1 MVKKIKVTPF
11 PMPYEK
17 VTAQTIGEIV
27 RAQRTRLGLKQ
38 VELAAIANLN
48 IKTINS
54 LENNNGSTLE
64 NTLHVLNGLGIKLTF
79 EGLLDD

>member
-1 MVKKIKVTPF
+1 MVKKIKITDF
-11 PMPYEK
+11 PQHHEK
-17 VTAQTIGEIV
+17 VTTRTIGEIV

-54 LENNNGSTLE
+54 LENNKGSTLE
-64 NTLHVLNGLGIKLTF
+64 NALHVLNGLGIKLKF

>member
-1 MVKKIKVTPF
+1 
-11 PMPYEK
+11 MPYEK

>member
-11 PMPYEK
+11 PIPCEK

-38 VELAAIANLN
+38 IELAAISNLN

-54 LENNNGSTLE
+54 LENSNGSTLE
-64 NTLHVLNGLGIKLTF
+64 NALHVLQGLGIKLKF